1 MQSVVQIVLMLLL
14 ISTTVVSQTKI
25 EKIDF
30 TGLTHTKPTFLERY
44 LIQKAGA
51 VYDSMLI
58 QADRQRMLNLNI
70 LSRIEVVVS
79 KTDAGVSITYNCA
92 EMVNTLP
99 IFALGQTENTF
110 WCRAG
115 LQSLNLTG
123 RADKLFVYYQYYDR
137 HSFYLNYAT
146 DRINDSDWGITG
158 SLIKWATLEPLT
170 TNNETFNYSY
180 TNYTAYGSLQRFIS
194 FYETL
199 DWGVGMFSE
208 RFELPEA
215 MPLEAEK
222 IIQGRKFLSKL
233 IFRSNHLNF
242 NSFLVDGF
250 YNQLNVEFIHA
261 SEEVQNF
268 ITIFNDFRHFVKLS
282 QRFNLANR
290 LRLGIAT
297 NDDNPFAPFVLDSYL
312 NIRGVGNRVDRG
324 TGSVVVNSELR
335 YTLFDSNKWAAQGV
349 AFIDFGS
356 WRKPGGSFNDF
367 KKSENMRAF
376 TGLGTRLIYKQAF
389 DTMVRVD
396 VGYDYDK
403 KTGIII
409 GIGQYF

>member
-1 MQSVVQIVLMLLL
+1 MRLPNLLL
-14 ISTTVVSQTKI
+14 FLLLSGYVACAQTKI
-25 EKIDF
+25 IKVEF
-30 TGLTHTKPTFLERY
+30 NGLTHTKPEFLQAY
-44 LIQKAGA
+44 LTQKVGD
-51 VYDSMLI
+51 VYDSLLT

-70 LSRIEVVVS
+70 LSQIEVVIA
-79 KTDAGVSITYNCA
+79 KTEGGVALTYKCA
-92 EMVNTLP
+92 EMMNTLP

-115 LQSLNLTG
+115 IQSLNLTG
-123 RADKLFVYYQYYDR
+123 RADKFFAYYQYYDR
-137 HSFYLNYAT
+137 HSFYLNYST
-146 DRINDSDWGITG
+146 DRLNNSDWGITG

-170 TNNETFNYSY
+170 TESGTLNFTY
-180 TNYTAYGSLQRFIS
+180 TNYTGYASLQRFLS
-194 FYETL
+194 FRETL

-215 MPLEAEK
+215 MPLETEK

-233 IFRSNHLNF
+233 IFRSNHLNY
-242 NSFLVDGF
+242 NTFLVDGF

-261 SEEVQNF
+261 VEQVQNF
-268 ITIFNDFRHFVKLS
+268 ITVFNDFRHFSRLS
-282 QRFNLANR
+282 KRFNLANR
-290 LRLGIAT
+290 LRVGIAT

-324 TGSVVVNSELR
+324 TGSVVINSELR
-335 YTLFDSNKWAAQGV
+335 YTLFDHNKWAAQGV

-356 WRKPGGSFNDF
+356 WRKPGGSLQDF
-367 KKSENMRAF
+367 KKSENMKAF

-389 DTMVRVD
+389 DTMLRVD

-403 KTGIII
+403 KTGVII

>member
-30 TGLTHTKPTFLERY
+30 VGLTHTKPAFLLGY
-44 LIQKAGA
+44 LTQKVGA

-70 LSRIEVVVS
+70 LSSIEVVVT
-79 KTDAGVSITYNCA
+79 KTEAGVSITYNCA

-170 TNNETFNYSY
+170 TNNGTFNYSY

-199 DWGVGMFSE
+199 DWGIGMFSE

-215 MPLEAEK
+215 MPLETEK
-222 IIQGRKFLSKL
+222 IIQGGKFLSKV

-261 SEEVQNF
+261 TEEVQNF
-268 ITIFNDFRHFVKLS
+268 ITIFNDFRHFIKLS

-324 TGSVVVNSELR
+324 TGSIVVNSELR